1 MIQCEFQNIK
11 ELKANK
17 AHKTSEA
24 AAVLFLNKFLL
35 NVLSDQ
41 MKVLMNFDL

>member
-17 AHKTSEA
+17 AHETSETA
-24 AAVLFLNKFLL
+24 GVPFLDESLL
-35 NVLSDQ
+35 NMFSDQ
-41 MKVLMNFDL
+41 VKVSVNFNL